1 MTSAQAK
8 EVEQYMLS
16 EAALLQAREPSGFVR
31 GLRETLNRI
40 FLSSE
45 GKPPA
50 MCSILEPEE
59 DTKIRRL
66 TVGEIEC
73 RWIFTETSDR
83 GRRLLYLHGGG
94 MVSGSAETHLALASR
109 IAQRT
114 NMVVL
119 LPDYRLAPE
128 HPYPAALE
136 DATNLTNWL
145 TEHSPDGLET
155 ARDVFMAGDSAGGG
169 LLLAT
174 LVNRRERLVKVP
186 TAAATFSALC
196 DFAATGESI
205 DTNQASDVLL
215 SREAIR
221 GLGMLYGGGVEL
233 ATPGISPLYGEIV
246 NLPPLHMQASD
257 AEVMLDDSVRFFGMH
272 KRNGG
277 QGELRVF
284 PEMVH
289 GWQGFSPYLPE
300 AERALTEMTIF
311 FAQYPL
317 HANVEPGHL
326 PGQQESKQ

>member
-1 MTSAQAK
+1 MKSAQAK
-8 EVEQYMLS
+8 EVEQYMRS
-16 EAALLQAREPSGFVR
+16 EAALLQAREPSEFVQ

-40 FLSSE
+40 FLGSE
-45 GKPPA
+45 GKPPGIR
-50 MCSILEPEE
+50 SILEPEE
-59 DTKIRRL
+59 GTKVRRL
-66 TVGEIEC
+66 SVGEVAC
-73 RWIFTETSDR
+73 RWIFADSSDR

-136 DATNLTNWL
+136 DATSLTNWL
-145 TEHSPDGLET
+145 TEHSPDGPET

-174 LVNRRERLVKVP
+174 LVNCREQLAKVP

-205 DTNQASDVLL
+205 ETNQASDVLL
-215 SREAIR
+215 SREAIQ
-221 GLGMLYGGGVEL
+221 GLGMLYGGGLEL
-233 ATPGISPLYGEIV
+233 DEAGISPLYGDIR

-257 AEVMLDDSVRFFGMH
+257 SEVMLDDSVRFFEMH
-272 KRNGG
+272 ERNGG
-277 QGELRVF
+277 RGELRVY
-284 PEMVH
+284 PAMVH

-300 AERALTEMTIF
+300 AERALTEMTSF
-311 FAQYPL
+311 FARYPQ
-317 HANVEPGHL
+317 HPSVEA
-326 PGQQESKQ
+326 E